1 MVPKDVIDLS
11 TGKSIAEF
19 AEQFERAMQ
28 RTEVGDYSSSS
39 GSDSE

>member
-28 RTEVGDYSSSS
+28 RTEAGDYSSSS
-39 GSDSE
+39 DSDSE